1 MLYVPNRKLCVCD
14 TCLTQ
19 NSILQAQGFQIA
31 LSINLEKLSL
41 TLFPCNIQMT
51 FICRIY
57 SHRHTQIMCCN
68 LEESLHVIS
77 NFQLASF
84 NYTHVLYFSNSL
96 AKKGWTW
103 HIMLSIWYFKQC
115 LYLHKYFHMK
125 VFLRPPNIKSKI
137 CEIKK
142 IFMKCKQFKLANVAK

>member
-84 NYTHVLYFSNSL
+84 NYTHMSSTSQTPLQKKVEHDTLCCRFDILSNVY
-96 AKKGWTW
+96 
-103 HIMLSIWYFKQC
+103 IFISIS
-115 LYLHKYFHMK
+115 
-125 VFLRPPNIKSKI
+125 I
-137 CEIKK
+137 
-142 IFMKCKQFKLANVAK
+142 